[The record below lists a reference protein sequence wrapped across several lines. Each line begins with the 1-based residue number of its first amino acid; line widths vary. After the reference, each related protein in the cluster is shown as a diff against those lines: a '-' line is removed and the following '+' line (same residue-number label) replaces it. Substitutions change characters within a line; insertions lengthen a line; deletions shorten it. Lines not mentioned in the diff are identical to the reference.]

1 MSISNSR
8 FILHIDDDED
18 DQLMLHD
25 AIAEIHPCLKI
36 RKARNGP
43 EGLQL
48 LLQFSLLSELPFLI
62 LLDLNMPGM
71 DGKQV
76 LKEIKKNTVFA
87 TIPLVLFTT
96 SSSPLD
102 KMFAEKENVRLVTK
116 PSNQAEFTE
125 CVRDLIES
133 V

>member
-1 MSISNSR
+1 MSLPNNR

-18 DQLMLHD
+18 DQVMLQE
-25 AIAEIHPCLKI
+25 AVAEIHPCLKI

-133 V
+133 L